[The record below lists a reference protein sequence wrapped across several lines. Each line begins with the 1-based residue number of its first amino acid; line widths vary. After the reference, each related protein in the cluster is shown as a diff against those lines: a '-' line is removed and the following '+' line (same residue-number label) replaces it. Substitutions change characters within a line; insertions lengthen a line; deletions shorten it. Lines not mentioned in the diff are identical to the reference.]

1 MSSSGTIVIV
11 DTSVFL
17 NVLDVPDH
25 NQNRVEVIT
34 ILGACATRCD
44 LLLPWTAVLEAG
56 NVVAKISDKSDGR
69 IRRERAAL
77 YKNHVLQAIAG
88 KAPWKP
94 AKFPDAGEISAW
106 LATFPDQ
113 AMQGIGMG
121 DMAIIGLYE
130 QQKTQFPSR
139 RVKVWTLE
147 TRLPALGACDT
158 HPALPFPPA
167 A

>member
-1 MSSSGTIVIV
+1 MSTSGTIVIV

-17 NVLDVPDH
+17 NVLDVPDR
-25 NQNRVEVIT
+25 NQNRGEVIT
-34 ILGACATRCD
+34 VLGACIGRCD
-44 LLLPWTAVLEAG
+44 LLLPWTAVLETG
-56 NVVAKISDKSDGR
+56 NAVAKISDGR
-69 IRRERAAL
+69 VRRERATL
-77 YKNHVLQAIAG
+77 YRTQVLQAITG
-88 KAPWKP
+88 EAPWKP
-94 AKFPDAGEISAW
+94 AKFPDAKEIATW
-106 LATFPDQ
+106 LSDFPNQ

-130 QQKTQFPSR
+130 QQKAQFHSR